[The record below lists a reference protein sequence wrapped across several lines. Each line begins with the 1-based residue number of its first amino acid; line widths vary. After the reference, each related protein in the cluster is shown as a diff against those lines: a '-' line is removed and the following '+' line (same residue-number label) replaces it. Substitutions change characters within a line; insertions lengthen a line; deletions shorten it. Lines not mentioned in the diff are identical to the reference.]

1 MALPVSPLRS
11 SGGTAGW
18 DSRPGDAR
26 DPDVPLKIYN
36 TMSQGVEPFD
46 PVVPGEAR
54 IYACGPTVYDRAHIG
69 HARAALTFDVVWRYL
84 EYRGYKVSYV
94 RNFTDVDDKIILRAA
109 ELGRPWDTLA
119 EEQIEWYRRDMQ
131 ALGLRTPTHE
141 PRATEHIAEMIA
153 IIDILTEKGYAYRVD
168 GDVYFE
174 VRRCADYGKLSHRD
188 LEELRAGARVEV
200 DPRKRDPLDFAL
212 WKASKPGEPAWDSPW
227 GGGRPGWHIECSAMS
242 MKYLGETFDI
252 HGGGADLIFPHHE
265 NEIAQSES
273 ATGKP
278 FARYWLHNGF
288 VNIHAE
294 KMSKSLGNVLAI
306 GDLLGHITPGA
317 LKMFLLGTHYRA
329 PLDFSPDAIIG
340 AGRAED
346 RLLNAVSEARHWQ
359 GAVPP
364 TPRAAAAECSL
375 HDQIRHAEQQFIEA
389 MDDDFNTPRALAAL
403 FGLVRDVNLAL
414 RQAERA
420 RDHGRVGALS
430 LAGETL
436 KKLGWVL
443 GGLLDD
449 APERFSYA
457 GTEPDT
463 RVLAWDECAEA
474 QKAVLEAI
482 EGERSLPK
490 HAVDLIVAYRR
501 QCRDEKDWAT
511 ADAIRDWLADHGV
524 FVDDTPAGARWR
536 LESSGR

>member
-1 MALPVSPLRS
+1 
-11 SGGTAGW
+11 
-18 DSRPGDAR
+18 
-26 DPDVPLKIYN
+26 VPLKVYN

-84 EYRGYKVSYV
+84 EYRGYKVIYV
-94 RNFTDVDDKIILRAA
+94 RNFTDVDDKIIHRAA
-109 ELGRPWDTLA
+109 ELGRPWDALA
-119 EEQIEWYRRDMQ
+119 EEQIGWYRQDMQ

-141 PRATEHIAEMIA
+141 PRATEHIREMIA
-153 IIDILTEKGYAYRVD
+153 IIDSLAKKGFAYPVD

-174 VRRCADYGKLSHRD
+174 VRRCADYGKLSHRG

-200 DPRKRDPLDFAL
+200 DARKRDPLDFAL

-227 GGGRPGWHIECSAMS
+227 GTGRPGWHIECSAMS

-288 VNIHAE
+288 VNIQAE

-306 GDLLGHITPGA
+306 GDLLSHVTPGA

-329 PLDFSPDAIIG
+329 PLDFSHDAIIS

-346 RLLNAVSEARHWQ
+346 RLLNAMSEIQRWQ

-364 TPRAAAAECSL
+364 TDRAAAADPPL
-375 HDQIRHAEQQFIEA
+375 HRQIRHAEQEFIGA
-389 MDDDFNTPRALAAL
+389 MDDDFNTPRALATM
-403 FGLVRDVNLAL
+403 FGLVREVNRRL

-420 RDHGRVGALS
+420 RERPPAGALS

-436 KKLGWVL
+436 KRLGWVL
-443 GGLLDD
+443 GGLLEDS
-449 APERFSYA
+449 PERFSYA
-457 GTEPDT
+457 RTVPGAGILTWE
-463 RVLAWDECAEA
+463 ECAEA
-474 QKAVLEAI
+474 QKVVVEAI
-482 EGERSLPK
+482 KAGRSLPK
-490 HAVDLIVAYRR
+490 DAVDLIVAYRR

-511 ADAIRDWLADHGV
+511 ADTIRDWLAEHGV
-524 FVDDTPAGARWR
+524 IVDDTPAGARWR
-536 LESSGR
+536 LQSSGR